1 MLEVRFQKPM
11 KRNSK
16 DSFIQKTLW
25 QMSSTLGPLG
35 GPLQVSNLKQPRA
48 HCKTLL
54 GLKGPCASH
63 PTQGQMAWPHGLPWM
78 GCSDIGTWGWNL
90 DNYSKWLLNIKQ
102 IWTWISFTNG
112 LIETWFRFQISSC
125 IVNFCDGDG
134 LISQTI
140 VQWTLIYL
148 FANKRHDHTRIICI
162 GTPLKP
168 PWMNPDLSICP

>member
-16 DSFIQKTLW
+16 DPFIQKTLW

-63 PTQGQMAWPHGLPWM
+63 PSQGQMAWPHGLPWM

-90 DNYSKWLLNIKQ
+90 DNYSKWLLIKQ
-102 IWTWISFTNG
+102 IWTWYIFYQWFNWNMIPIPNLFLHCKLLWWRWLDFTNNC
-112 LIETWFRFQISSC
+112 S
-125 IVNFCDGDG
+125 
-134 LISQTI
+134 
-140 VQWTLIYL
+140 
-148 FANKRHDHTRIICI
+148 
-162 GTPLKP
+162 
-168 PWMNPDLSICP
+168 MNPDLSICP